1 MTFDQELS
9 RRYRGRPF
17 RSWVFAALLLAP
29 GAVSLF
35 PGDFVGNM
43 IGASV
48 GLVIPALLLW
58 KADELGDG
66 NIG

>member
-1 MTFDQELS
+1 MTFDQELA

-17 RSWVFAALLLAP
+17 RNWVFAALLLTP
-29 GAVSLF
+29 GAVSFL

-48 GLVIPALLLW
+48 GVIIPALLIW
-58 KADELGDG
+58 KAEELEDG